1 MNASVPKINKIL
13 STVKIHNEEL
23 IDNYSWIKQKDWKE
37 VILNPN
43 KLNTQVKKYLD
54 EENLFKENQLKDIND
69 IEKKLFEELKSKIK
83 NEDNSVPKKDGNYF
97 YGYKYNKNSEYPIYY
112 RKNTINNSEEII
124 LDCEKKSKTHAYFNV
139 ASISHSHDHKHV
151 AYNIDTNGSEY
162 FSIFIEDIQKQE
174 LLSPEIK
181 NTTGD
186 IVWSLDN
193 NYIFYVRLDQNHRP
207 TKVLK
212 HKIGSASE
220 KDLLIYEEK
229 DPSFF
234 CSINLSKTKNYLFI
248 RTADHE
254 TSEYLFINL
263 KLNEIQ
269 PILFK
274 KRVKKIEYDLEHHE
288 KFFLISTNVD
298 NAKNFKIMI
307 SYEEKDP
314 SFFCSINL
322 SKTKNYLFIRTADHE
337 TSEYLFINLKLN
349 EIKPTLFKKRVKKI
363 EYDLEHHEK
372 FFLISTN
379 IDNAKNFKIMISH
392 EESYQKWEEFIP
404 YEKVNLILDFILLK
418 DWLVRLERTEGSE
431 NIIILNLNNKNQHKI
446 SFDEEA
452 YNLSL
457 DHGYEY
463 ETDTFRYSYSSPT
476 TPKSV
481 FDYDCKSKKQEL
493 KKTQEIPSGHN
504 KDDYICKKIFAT
516 SHDNEKIPITILY
529 KKGVKLDSDNYLL
542 LYGYG
547 SYGISIPSNFSTN
560 RLSLVDR
567 GIIYAIAHIRGGK
580 EKGYEWY
587 ENGKLLNKKNTF
599 LDFISCAEKLCE
611 DKYTSPKKI
620 VAQGGSAGGLLM
632 GYIANERPDLF
643 LGIIAQVPFV
653 DICNTMLDED
663 LPLTVTEIPEW
674 GDIKNDK
681 KSFLYV
687 KSYSPYD
694 NVKKQN
700 YPHMLVTGGISDP
713 RVTYWEMTK
722 WVAKLRENKTDN
734 NLLLLHMNM
743 TAGHSGASG
752 RFDYLKEI
760 AMEYGFVLK
769 ICKILS

>member
-13 STVKIHNEEL
+13 NTVKIHNEEL

-83 NEDNSVPKKDGNYF
+83 NEDNSVPKKDGNYL

-112 RKNTINNSEEII
+112 RKNTTNNSEEII
-124 LDCEKKSKTHAYFNV
+124 LDCEKKSKTHTYFNV

-207 TKVLK
+207 TKVFK
-212 HKIGSASE
+212 HKIGSNSE

-263 KLNEIQ
+263 KLNEI
-269 PILFK
+269 
-274 KRVKKIEYDLEHHE
+274 
-288 KFFLISTNVD
+288 T
-298 NAKNFKIMI
+298 
-307 SYEEKDP
+307 
-314 SFFCSINL
+314 
-322 SKTKNYLFIRTADHE
+322 
-337 TSEYLFINLKLN
+337 
-349 EIKPTLFKKRVKKI
+349 PTLFKKRVKKI

-446 SFDEEA
+446 SFNEEA

-493 KKTQEIPSGHN
+493 KKTQEVPSGHN

-516 SHDNEKIPITILY
+516 AHDNEKIPITILY
-529 KKGVKLDSDNYLL
+529 KKGVKLDSNNYLL

>member
-1 MNASVPKINKIL
+1 MNASIPKINKIL
-13 STVKIHNEEL
+13 NTVKIHNEEL

-43 KLNTQVKKYLD
+43 KLNAQVKKYLD
-54 EENLFKENQLKDIND
+54 EENLFKENQLKDIKD

-83 NEDNSVPKKDGNYF
+83 NEDNSVPKKDGDYF

-112 RKNTINNSEEII
+112 RKNIIKNSEEII
-124 LDCEKKSKTHAYFNV
+124 LDCEKKSKTHTYFNV
-139 ASISHSHDHKHV
+139 ASISHSHNHKSV

-162 FSIFIEDIQKQE
+162 FSIFVEDIDKKE
-174 LLSPEIK
+174 ILSPEIK

-186 IVWSLDN
+186 IIWSLDN
-193 NYIFYVRLDQNHRP
+193 NYIFYVGLDQNHRP
-207 TKVLK
+207 TKVFK
-212 HKIGSASE
+212 HKIGSDTN

-234 CSINLSKTKNYLFI
+234 CSINLSKTKKYLFI

-263 KLNEIQ
+263 QLNETT
-269 PILFK
+269 PVLFK
-274 KRVKKIEYDLEHHE
+274 KRIKKIEYDLEHH
-288 KFFLISTNVD
+288 KNFFLISTNTD
-298 NAKNFKIMI
+298 
-307 SYEEKDP
+307 E
-314 SFFCSINL
+314 
-322 SKTKNYLFIRTADHE
+322 
-337 TSEYLFINLKLN
+337 
-349 EIKPTLFKKRVKKI
+349 
-363 EYDLEHHEK
+363 
-372 FFLISTN
+372 
-379 IDNAKNFKIMISH
+379 AKNFKIMISH
-392 EESYQKWEEFIP
+392 EQSYQKWEEFIA
-404 YEKVNLILDFILLK
+404 YEKDNLILDFILLK

-431 NIIILNLNNKNQHKI
+431 NIIILNLNNKDQHKI

-476 TPKSV
+476 TPKSI
-481 FDYDCKSKKQEL
+481 FDYDCKLKKQEL
-493 KKTQEIPSGHN
+493 KKTQEVPSGHN

-516 SHDNEKIPITILY
+516 AHDNEKIPITILY
-529 KKGVKLDSDNYLL
+529 KKGVKLDSNNYLL

-599 LDFISCAEKLCE
+599 LDFISCAKKLCE

-620 VAQGGSAGGLLM
+620 IAQGGSAGGLLM
-632 GYIANERPDLF
+632 GYIANESPDLF

-769 ICKILS
+769 ICKMLS

>member
-37 VILNPN
+37 VILNPS
-43 KLNTQVKKYLD
+43 KLNAQVKKYLD

-112 RKNTINNSEEII
+112 RKNITNNSEEII
-124 LDCEKKSKTHAYFNV
+124 LDCEKKSKTHTYFNV

-193 NYIFYVRLDQNHRP
+193 KYIFYVRLDQNHRP
-207 TKVLK
+207 TKVFK
-212 HKIGSASE
+212 HKIGSNSE
-220 KDLLIYEEK
+220 KDLLI
-229 DPSFF
+229 
-234 CSINLSKTKNYLFI
+234 
-248 RTADHE
+248 
-254 TSEYLFINL
+254 
-263 KLNEIQ
+263 
-269 PILFK
+269 
-274 KRVKKIEYDLEHHE
+274 
-288 KFFLISTNVD
+288 
-298 NAKNFKIMI
+298 
-307 SYEEKDP
+307 YEEKDP

-379 IDNAKNFKIMISH
+379 VDNAKNFKIMISH

-463 ETDTFRYSYSSPT
+463 ETDIFRYSYSSPT
-476 TPKSV
+476 TPKSI

-493 KKTQEIPSGHN
+493 KKTQEVPSGHN

-516 SHDNEKIPITILY
+516 AHDNEKIPITIFY
-529 KKGVKLDSDNYLL
+529 KKGVKLDSNNYLL

-567 GIIYAIAHIRGGK
+567 GIVYAIAHIRGGK

>member
-1 MNASVPKINKIL
+1 MNASIPKINKIL
-13 STVKIHNEEL
+13 NTVKIHNEEL

-37 VILNPN
+37 VILNPS
-43 KLNTQVKKYLD
+43 KLNAQIKKYLD
-54 EENLFKENQLKDIND
+54 EENLFKENQLKDIKD

-83 NEDNSVPKKDGNYF
+83 NEDNSVPKKNGDYL

-112 RKNTINNSEEII
+112 RKNIIKNSEEII
-124 LDCEKKSKTHAYFNV
+124 LDCEKKSKTHTYFNV
-139 ASISHSHDHKHV
+139 ASISHSHNHKNV

-162 FSIFIEDIQKQE
+162 FSIFVEDIDKKE
-174 LLSPEIK
+174 ILSPEIK

-186 IVWSLDN
+186 IIWSLDN
-193 NYIFYVRLDQNHRP
+193 NYIFYVGLDQNHRP
-207 TKVLK
+207 TKVYK
-212 HKIGSASE
+212 HKIGSDTN

-234 CSINLSKTKNYLFI
+234 CSINLSKTKKYLFI

-263 KLNEIQ
+263 QLNEIT
-269 PILFK
+269 PVLFK
-274 KRVKKIEYDLEHHE
+274 KRIKKIEYDLEHHE
-288 KFFLISTNVD
+288 KFFLIT
-298 NAKNFKIMI
+298 
-307 SYEEKDP
+307 
-314 SFFCSINL
+314 
-322 SKTKNYLFIRTADHE
+322 
-337 TSEYLFINLKLN
+337 
-349 EIKPTLFKKRVKKI
+349 
-363 EYDLEHHEK
+363 
-372 FFLISTN
+372 TN
-379 IDNAKNFKIMISH
+379 IDEAKNFKIMISH
-392 EESYQKWEEFIP
+392 EESYQKWEEFIA
-404 YEKVNLILDFILLK
+404 YEKNNLILDFILLK

-431 NIIILNLNNKNQHKI
+431 NIIILNLNNKDQHKI
-446 SFDEEA
+446 SFNEEA
-452 YNLSL
+452 YSLSL

-476 TPKSV
+476 TPKSI
-481 FDYDCKSKKQEL
+481 FDYDCKLKKQEL
-493 KKTQEIPSGHN
+493 KKTQEVPSGHN

-516 SHDNEKIPITILY
+516 AHDNEKIPITILY
-529 KKGVKLDSDNYLL
+529 KKGVKLDSNNYLL

-567 GIIYAIAHIRGGK
+567 GIVYAIAHIRGGK

-599 LDFISCAEKLCE
+599 LDFISCAKKLCE

-620 VAQGGSAGGLLM
+620 IAQGGSAGGLLM
-632 GYIANERPDLF
+632 GYIANESPDLF

-760 AMEYGFVLK
+760 AMEYSFVLK
-769 ICKILS
+769 ICKMLS

>member
-1 MNASVPKINKIL
+1 MNASAPKINKIL
-13 STVKIHNEEL
+13 NTVKIHNEEL

-37 VILNPN
+37 VILNPS
-43 KLNTQVKKYLD
+43 KLNAQVKKYLD

-69 IEKKLFEELKSKIK
+69 VEKKLFEELKSKIK

-112 RKNTINNSEEII
+112 RKNITNNSEEII
-124 LDCEKKSKTHAYFNV
+124 LDCEKKSKTHTYFNV

-162 FSIFIEDIQKQE
+162 FSIFIEDIQKKE

-193 NYIFYVRLDQNHRP
+193 KYIFYVRLDQNHRP
-207 TKVLK
+207 TKVFQ
-212 HKIGSASE
+212 HKIGSNSE

-263 KLNEIQ
+263 KLNETK
-269 PILFK
+269 PILFR
-274 KRVKKIEYDLEHHE
+274 KRIKKIEYDLEHHE

-307 SYEEKDP
+307 S
-314 SFFCSINL
+314 
-322 SKTKNYLFIRTADHE
+322 
-337 TSEYLFINLKLN
+337 
-349 EIKPTLFKKRVKKI
+349 
-363 EYDLEHHEK
+363 
-372 FFLISTN
+372 
-379 IDNAKNFKIMISH
+379 H

-404 YEKVNLILDFILLK
+404 YNKVNLILDFILLK

-431 NIIILNLNNKNQHKI
+431 NIIILNLNNKDQHKI

-463 ETDTFRYSYSSPT
+463 ETDIFRYSFSSPI
-476 TPKSV
+476 TPKSI

-493 KKTQEIPSGHN
+493 KKTQEVPSGHN

-516 SHDNEKIPITILY
+516 AHDNEKIPITIFY
-529 KKGVKLDSDNYLL
+529 KKGVKLDSNNYLL

-567 GIIYAIAHIRGGK
+567 GIVYAIAHIRGGK

>member
-1 MNASVPKINKIL
+1 MNASIPKINKIL
-13 STVKIHNEEL
+13 NTVKIHNEEL

-43 KLNTQVKKYLD
+43 KLNSQVKKYLD
-54 EENLFKENQLKDIND
+54 EENLFKENQLKDIKD

-83 NEDNSVPKKDGNYF
+83 NEDNSVPKKDGDYL

-112 RKNTINNSEEII
+112 RKNIIKNSEEII

-139 ASISHSHDHKHV
+139 ASISHSHNHKSV

-162 FSIFIEDIQKQE
+162 FSIFVEDIDKKE
-174 LLSPEIK
+174 ILSPEIK

-186 IVWSLDN
+186 IIWSLDN
-193 NYIFYVRLDQNHRP
+193 NYIFYVGLDQNHRP
-207 TKVLK
+207 TKVFK
-212 HKIGSASE
+212 HKIGSDTN

-234 CSINLSKTKNYLFI
+234 CSINLSKTKKYLFI

-263 KLNEIQ
+263 QLNETT
-269 PILFK
+269 PVLFK
-274 KRVKKIEYDLEHHE
+274 KRIKKIEYDLEHHE
-288 KFFLISTNVD
+288 KFFLISTNTD
-298 NAKNFKIMI
+298 
-307 SYEEKDP
+307 E
-314 SFFCSINL
+314 
-322 SKTKNYLFIRTADHE
+322 
-337 TSEYLFINLKLN
+337 
-349 EIKPTLFKKRVKKI
+349 
-363 EYDLEHHEK
+363 
-372 FFLISTN
+372 
-379 IDNAKNFKIMISH
+379 AKNFKIMISH
-392 EESYQKWEEFIP
+392 EQSYQKWEEFIA
-404 YEKVNLILDFILLK
+404 YEKDNLILDFILLK
-418 DWLVRLERTEGSE
+418 GWLVRLERTEGSE
-431 NIIILNLNNKNQHKI
+431 NIIILNLNNKDQHKI

-476 TPKSV
+476 TPKSI
-481 FDYDCKSKKQEL
+481 FDYDCKLKKQEL
-493 KKTQEIPSGHN
+493 KKTQEVPSGHN

-516 SHDNEKIPITILY
+516 AHDNEKIPITILY
-529 KKGVKLDSDNYLL
+529 KKGVKLDSNNYLL

-599 LDFISCAEKLCE
+599 LDFISCAKKLCE

-620 VAQGGSAGGLLM
+620 IAQGGSAGGLLM
-632 GYIANERPDLF
+632 GYIANESPDLF

-769 ICKILS
+769 ICKMLS

>member
-1 MNASVPKINKIL
+1 MNASIPKINKIL
-13 STVKIHNEEL
+13 NTVKIHNEEL

-43 KLNTQVKKYLD
+43 KLNSQVKKYLD
-54 EENLFKENQLKDIND
+54 EENLFKENQLKDIKD

-83 NEDNSVPKKDGNYF
+83 NEDNSVPKKDGDYF

-112 RKNTINNSEEII
+112 RKNIIKNSEEII
-124 LDCEKKSKTHAYFNV
+124 LDCEKKSKAHAYFNV
-139 ASISHSHDHKHV
+139 ASISHSHNHKSV

-162 FSIFIEDIQKQE
+162 FSIFVEDIDKKE
-174 LLSPEIK
+174 ILSPEIK

-186 IVWSLDN
+186 IIWSLDN
-193 NYIFYVRLDQNHRP
+193 NYIFYVGLDQNHRP
-207 TKVLK
+207 TKVFK
-212 HKIGSASE
+212 HKIGSDTN

-234 CSINLSKTKNYLFI
+234 CSINLSKTKKYLFI

-263 KLNEIQ
+263 RLNETT
-269 PILFK
+269 PVLFK
-274 KRVKKIEYDLEHHE
+274 KRI
-288 KFFLISTNVD
+288 
-298 NAKNFKIMI
+298 
-307 SYEEKDP
+307 
-314 SFFCSINL
+314 
-322 SKTKNYLFIRTADHE
+322 
-337 TSEYLFINLKLN
+337 
-349 EIKPTLFKKRVKKI
+349 KKI

-379 IDNAKNFKIMISH
+379 INEAKNYKIMISH
-392 EESYQKWEEFIP
+392 EQSYQKWEEFIA
-404 YEKVNLILDFILLK
+404 YEKDNLILDFILLK

-431 NIIILNLNNKNQHKI
+431 NIIILNLNNKDQHKI

-476 TPKSV
+476 TPKSI
-481 FDYDCKSKKQEL
+481 FDYDCKLKKQEL
-493 KKTQEIPSGHN
+493 KKTQEVPSGHN

-516 SHDNEKIPITILY
+516 AHDNEKIPITILY
-529 KKGVKLDSDNYLL
+529 KKGVKLDSNNYLL

-599 LDFISCAEKLCE
+599 LDFISCAKKLCE

-620 VAQGGSAGGLLM
+620 IAQGGSAGGLLM
-632 GYIANERPDLF
+632 GYIANESPDLF

-769 ICKILS
+769 ICKMLS

>member
-13 STVKIHNEEL
+13 NTLKIHNEEL

-37 VILNPN
+37 VILNPS

-112 RKNTINNSEEII
+112 RKNITKNSEEII
-124 LDCEKKSKTHAYFNV
+124 LDCEKKSKTHTYFNV

-162 FSIFIEDIQKQE
+162 FSIFVEDIQKKV

-193 NYIFYVRLDQNHRP
+193 KNIFYVRLDQNHRP
-207 TKVLK
+207 TKVFQ
-212 HKIGSASE
+212 HKIGSDSE

-263 KLNEIQ
+263 KLNQ
-269 PILFK
+269 TKPMLFR
-274 KRVKKIEYDLEHHE
+274 KRI
-288 KFFLISTNVD
+288 
-298 NAKNFKIMI
+298 
-307 SYEEKDP
+307 
-314 SFFCSINL
+314 
-322 SKTKNYLFIRTADHE
+322 
-337 TSEYLFINLKLN
+337 
-349 EIKPTLFKKRVKKI
+349 KKI

-404 YEKVNLILDFILLK
+404 YNKVNLILDFILLK
-418 DWLVRLERTEGSE
+418 DWLIRLERTEGSE
-431 NIIILNLNNKNQHKI
+431 NIIILNLNNKDQHKI

-463 ETDTFRYSYSSPT
+463 ETDVFRYSYSSPT

-493 KKTQEIPSGHN
+493 KKTQEVPSGHN

-516 SHDNEKIPITILY
+516 AHDNEKIPITIFY
-529 KKGVKLDSDNYLL
+529 KKGVKLDSNNYLL

-567 GIIYAIAHIRGGK
+567 GIVYAIAHIRGGK

>member
-43 KLNTQVKKYLD
+43 KLNAQVKKYLD

-83 NEDNSVPKKDGNYF
+83 NEDNSVPKKDGNYL

-112 RKNTINNSEEII
+112 RKNTTNNSEEII
-124 LDCEKKSKTHAYFNV
+124 LDCEKKSKTHTYFNV
-139 ASISHSHDHKHV
+139 ASISHSHDHRHV

-207 TKVLK
+207 TKVFK
-212 HKIGSASE
+212 HKIGSNSE

-263 KLNEIQ
+263 KLNEI
-269 PILFK
+269 
-274 KRVKKIEYDLEHHE
+274 
-288 KFFLISTNVD
+288 T
-298 NAKNFKIMI
+298 
-307 SYEEKDP
+307 
-314 SFFCSINL
+314 
-322 SKTKNYLFIRTADHE
+322 
-337 TSEYLFINLKLN
+337 
-349 EIKPTLFKKRVKKI
+349 PTLFKKRVKKI

-446 SFDEEA
+446 SFNEEA

-493 KKTQEIPSGHN
+493 KKTQEVPSGHN

-516 SHDNEKIPITILY
+516 AHDNEKIPITIFY
-529 KKGVKLDSDNYLL
+529 KKGVKLDSNNYLL

-567 GIIYAIAHIRGGK
+567 GIVYAIAHIRGGK

>member
-1 MNASVPKINKIL
+1 MNASIPKINKIL
-13 STVKIHNEEL
+13 NTVKIHNEEL

-43 KLNTQVKKYLD
+43 KLNSQVKKYLD
-54 EENLFKENQLKDIND
+54 EENLFKENQLKDIKD

-83 NEDNSVPKKDGNYF
+83 NEDNSVPKKDGDYL

-112 RKNTINNSEEII
+112 RKNIIKNSEEII

-139 ASISHSHDHKHV
+139 ASISHSHNHKSI

-162 FSIFIEDIQKQE
+162 FSIFVEDIDKKE
-174 LLSPEIK
+174 ILSPEIK

-186 IVWSLDN
+186 IIWSLDN
-193 NYIFYVRLDQNHRP
+193 NYIFYVGLDQNHRP
-207 TKVLK
+207 TKVFK
-212 HKIGSASE
+212 HKIGSDTN

-234 CSINLSKTKNYLFI
+234 CSINLSKTKKYLFI

-263 KLNEIQ
+263 QLNETT
-269 PILFK
+269 PVLFK
-274 KRVKKIEYDLEHHE
+274 KRIKKIEYDLEHHE
-288 KFFLISTNVD
+288 KFFLISTNTD
-298 NAKNFKIMI
+298 
-307 SYEEKDP
+307 E
-314 SFFCSINL
+314 
-322 SKTKNYLFIRTADHE
+322 
-337 TSEYLFINLKLN
+337 
-349 EIKPTLFKKRVKKI
+349 
-363 EYDLEHHEK
+363 
-372 FFLISTN
+372 
-379 IDNAKNFKIMISH
+379 AKNFKIMISH
-392 EESYQKWEEFIP
+392 EQSYQKWEEFIA
-404 YEKVNLILDFILLK
+404 YEKDNLILDFILLK

-431 NIIILNLNNKNQHKI
+431 NIIILNLNNKDQHKI

-476 TPKSV
+476 TPKSI
-481 FDYDCKSKKQEL
+481 FDYDCKLKKQEL
-493 KKTQEIPSGHN
+493 KKTQEVPSGHN

-516 SHDNEKIPITILY
+516 AHDNEKIPITILY
-529 KKGVKLDSDNYLL
+529 KKGVKLDSNNYLL

-599 LDFISCAEKLCE
+599 LDFISCAKKLCE

-620 VAQGGSAGGLLM
+620 IAQGGSAGGLLM
-632 GYIANERPDLF
+632 GYIANESPDLF

-769 ICKILS
+769 ICKMLS

>member
-1 MNASVPKINKIL
+1 MNTSVPKINKIL
-13 STVKIHNEEL
+13 KTVKIHNEEL

-37 VILNPN
+37 VILDPN

-54 EENLFKENQLKDIND
+54 EENLFKEDQLKDIKD
-69 IEKKLFEELKSKIK
+69 IEKKIFQELKSKIK

-97 YGYKYNKNSEYPIYY
+97 YAYKYTKNSEYPIYY
-112 RKNTINNSEEII
+112 RKNITNNSEEII
-124 LDCEKKSKTHAYFNV
+124 LDCEKKSKTHTYFNV
-139 ASISHSHDHKHV
+139 TSISHSHNHKHV

-162 FSIFIEDIQKQE
+162 FSIFIEDIEKKE
-174 LLSPEIK
+174 ILSPEIK
-181 NTTGD
+181 NTTGN
-186 IVWSLDN
+186 IIWSLDN
-193 NYIFYVRLDQNHRP
+193 NYIFYVGLDQNHRP
-207 TKVLK
+207 TKVFK
-212 HKIGSASE
+212 HKVGSDSE
-220 KDLLIYEEK
+220 KDLLIYEEN

-234 CSINLSKTKNYLFI
+234 CSINLSKAKKYLFI

-254 TSEYLFINL
+254 TSEYLFMNL
-263 KLNEIQ
+263 KLNEQ
-269 PILFK
+269 NPILFK
-274 KRVKKIEYDLEHHE
+274 KRIKKIEYDLEH
-288 KFFLISTNVD
+288 N
-298 NAKNFKIMI
+298 
-307 SYEEKDP
+307 
-314 SFFCSINL
+314 
-322 SKTKNYLFIRTADHE
+322 
-337 TSEYLFINLKLN
+337 
-349 EIKPTLFKKRVKKI
+349 
-363 EYDLEHHEK
+363 EK

-392 EESYQKWEEFIP
+392 EESYQKWEEFIT
-404 YEKVNLILDFILLK
+404 YERVNLILDFILLK
-418 DWLVRLERTEGSE
+418 DWLIRLERTEGSE

-446 SFDEEA
+446 SFNEEA

-476 TPKSV
+476 TPKSI

-493 KKTQEIPSGHN
+493 KKTQEVPSGHN
-504 KDDYICKKIFAT
+504 KDDYVCKKIFAT
-516 SHDNEKIPITILY
+516 AHDNEKIPITILY
-529 KKGVKLDSDNYLL
+529 KKGIKLESNNHLL

-547 SYGISIPSNFSTN
+547 SYGISISSNFSTN

-599 LDFISCAEKLCE
+599 LDFVSCAEKLCE

-620 VAQGGSAGGLLM
+620 IAQGGSAGGLLM

-694 NVKKQN
+694 NVKKQD

-769 ICKILS
+769 ICKMLS

>member
-1 MNASVPKINKIL
+1 MNTSIPKINKIL
-13 STVKIHNEEL
+13 SAVKIHNEEL
-23 IDNYSWIKQKDWKE
+23 VDNYSWIKQKDWKE
-37 VILNPN
+37 VILDPN
-43 KLNTQVKKYLD
+43 KLNTAVKKYLD
-54 EENLFKENQLKDIND
+54 EENLFKEDQLKDIKD

-83 NEDNSVPKKDGNYF
+83 NEDNSVPKKDGGYF
-97 YGYKYNKNSEYPIYY
+97 YAYKYNKNNEYPIYY
-112 RKNTINNSEEII
+112 RKNTENNFEEIV
-124 LDCEKKSKTHAYFNV
+124 LDCEKKSKIHSYFNV
-139 ASISHSHDHKHV
+139 ASIAHSHNHKHV
-151 AYNIDTNGSEY
+151 AYNTDTNGSEY
-162 FSIFIEDIQKQE
+162 FSIFIEDIETKKI
-174 LLSPEIK
+174 LSPEIK

-186 IVWSLDN
+186 IIWSLDN
-193 NYIFYVRLDQNHRP
+193 KYIFYVGLDQNHRP
-207 TKVLK
+207 TKVFK
-212 HKIGSASE
+212 HKIGSDGE
-220 KDLLIYEEK
+220 EDLLIYEEK

-234 CSINLSKTKNYLFI
+234 CSINLSKTKKYLFI

-263 KLNEIQ
+263 KLNELT
-269 PILFK
+269 PIIFK
-274 KRVKKIEYDLEHHE
+274 KRI
-288 KFFLISTNVD
+288 
-298 NAKNFKIMI
+298 
-307 SYEEKDP
+307 
-314 SFFCSINL
+314 
-322 SKTKNYLFIRTADHE
+322 
-337 TSEYLFINLKLN
+337 
-349 EIKPTLFKKRVKKI
+349 KKI

-392 EESYQKWEEFIP
+392 EESYQKWEEFIT

-418 DWLVRLERTEGSE
+418 DWLIRLERTEGSE

-476 TPKSV
+476 TPKSI
-481 FDYDCKSKKQEL
+481 FDYNCKSKKQEL
-493 KKTQEIPSGHN
+493 KKTQEVPSGHN

-516 SHDNEKIPITILY
+516 AHDNEKIPITILY
-529 KKGVKLDSDNYLL
+529 KKGVKLDSNNHLL

-567 GIIYAIAHIRGGK
+567 GIVYAIAHIRGGK

-611 DKYTSPKKI
+611 DKYTSPKRI
-620 VAQGGSAGGLLM
+620 IAQGGSAGGLLM

-722 WVAKLRENKTDN
+722 WVAKLRENKTDD

-769 ICKILS
+769 ICKMLS

>member
-1 MNASVPKINKIL
+1 
-13 STVKIHNEEL
+13 
-23 IDNYSWIKQKDWKE
+23 
-37 VILNPN
+37 
-43 KLNTQVKKYLD
+43 
-54 EENLFKENQLKDIND
+54 
-69 IEKKLFEELKSKIK
+69 
-83 NEDNSVPKKDGNYF
+83 
-97 YGYKYNKNSEYPIYY
+97 
-112 RKNTINNSEEII
+112 
-124 LDCEKKSKTHAYFNV
+124 
-139 ASISHSHDHKHV
+139 
-151 AYNIDTNGSEY
+151 
-162 FSIFIEDIQKQE
+162 
-174 LLSPEIK
+174 
-181 NTTGD
+181 
-186 IVWSLDN
+186 
-193 NYIFYVRLDQNHRP
+193 
-207 TKVLK
+207 
-212 HKIGSASE
+212 
-220 KDLLIYEEK
+220 
-229 DPSFF
+229 
-234 CSINLSKTKNYLFI
+234 
-248 RTADHE
+248 
-254 TSEYLFINL
+254 
-263 KLNEIQ
+263 
-269 PILFK
+269 
-274 KRVKKIEYDLEHHE
+274 
-288 KFFLISTNVD
+288 
-298 NAKNFKIMI
+298 
-307 SYEEKDP
+307 
-314 SFFCSINL
+314 
-322 SKTKNYLFIRTADHE
+322 
-337 TSEYLFINLKLN
+337 
-349 EIKPTLFKKRVKKI
+349 
-363 EYDLEHHEK
+363 
-372 FFLISTN
+372 
-379 IDNAKNFKIMISH
+379 MISH
-392 EESYQKWEEFIP
+392 EVSYQKWEEFIP
-404 YEKVNLILDFILLK
+404 YKRVNLILDFILLK
-418 DWLVRLERTEGSE
+418 HWLVRLERTEGSE

-446 SFDEEA
+446 SFNEEA

-493 KKTQEIPSGHN
+493 KKTQEVPSGHN

-516 SHDNEKIPITILY
+516 AHDNEKIPITILY
-529 KKGVKLDSDNYLL
+529 KKGVKLNSNNYLL

-700 YPHMLVTGGISDP
+700 YPHMLITGGISDP

-743 TAGHSGASG
+743 TAGHGGASG

-760 AMEYGFVLK
+760 AMEYGFILK

>member
-13 STVKIHNEEL
+13 NTVKIHNEEL

-83 NEDNSVPKKDGNYF
+83 NEDNSVPKKDGDYF

-112 RKNTINNSEEII
+112 RKNTTNNSEEII
-124 LDCEKKSKTHAYFNV
+124 LDCEKKSKTHTYFNV

-207 TKVLK
+207 TKVFK
-212 HKIGSASE
+212 HKIGSNSE
-220 KDLLIYEEK
+220 KDLLI
-229 DPSFF
+229 
-234 CSINLSKTKNYLFI
+234 
-248 RTADHE
+248 
-254 TSEYLFINL
+254 
-263 KLNEIQ
+263 
-269 PILFK
+269 
-274 KRVKKIEYDLEHHE
+274 
-288 KFFLISTNVD
+288 
-298 NAKNFKIMI
+298 
-307 SYEEKDP
+307 YEEKDP

-379 IDNAKNFKIMISH
+379 VDNAKNFKIMISH

-493 KKTQEIPSGHN
+493 KKTQEVPSGHN

-529 KKGVKLDSDNYLL
+529 KKGVKLDSNNYLL

>member
-43 KLNTQVKKYLD
+43 KLNTEVKKYLD
-54 EENLFKENQLKDIND
+54 EENLFKENQLKDINN

-83 NEDNSVPKKDGNYF
+83 NEDNSVPKKDGNYL

-112 RKNTINNSEEII
+112 RKNTTNNSEEII
-124 LDCEKKSKTHAYFNV
+124 LDCEKKSKTHTYFNV
-139 ASISHSHDHKHV
+139 ASISHSHDHRHV

-207 TKVLK
+207 TKVFK
-212 HKIGSASE
+212 HKIGSNSE

-263 KLNEIQ
+263 KLNEI
-269 PILFK
+269 I
-274 KRVKKIEYDLEHHE
+274 
-288 KFFLISTNVD
+288 
-298 NAKNFKIMI
+298 
-307 SYEEKDP
+307 
-314 SFFCSINL
+314 
-322 SKTKNYLFIRTADHE
+322 
-337 TSEYLFINLKLN
+337 
-349 EIKPTLFKKRVKKI
+349 PTLFKKRVKKI

-418 DWLVRLERTEGSE
+418 DWLIRLERTEGSE

-446 SFDEEA
+446 SFNEEA

-481 FDYDCKSKKQEL
+481 FDYDCKSKKKEL
-493 KKTQEIPSGHN
+493 KKTQEVPSGHN

-529 KKGVKLDSDNYLL
+529 KKDVKLDSNNYLL

-560 RLSLVDR
+560 RLSLVNR
-567 GIIYAIAHIRGGK
+567 GIVYAIAHIRGGK

>member
-83 NEDNSVPKKDGNYF
+83 NEDNSVPKKDGNYL

-112 RKNTINNSEEII
+112 RKNTTNNSEEII
-124 LDCEKKSKTHAYFNV
+124 LDCEKKSKTHTYFNV

-162 FSIFIEDIQKQE
+162 FSIFIEDIQKKE

-207 TKVLK
+207 TKVFK
-212 HKIGSASE
+212 HKIGSNSE

-263 KLNEIQ
+263 KLNEI
-269 PILFK
+269 
-274 KRVKKIEYDLEHHE
+274 
-288 KFFLISTNVD
+288 T
-298 NAKNFKIMI
+298 
-307 SYEEKDP
+307 
-314 SFFCSINL
+314 
-322 SKTKNYLFIRTADHE
+322 
-337 TSEYLFINLKLN
+337 
-349 EIKPTLFKKRVKKI
+349 PTLFKKRVKKI

-446 SFDEEA
+446 SFNEEA

-493 KKTQEIPSGHN
+493 KKTQEVPSGHN

-516 SHDNEKIPITILY
+516 AHDNEKIPITILY
-529 KKGVKLDSDNYLL
+529 KKGVKLDSNNYLL

-567 GIIYAIAHIRGGK
+567 GIVYAIAHIRGGK